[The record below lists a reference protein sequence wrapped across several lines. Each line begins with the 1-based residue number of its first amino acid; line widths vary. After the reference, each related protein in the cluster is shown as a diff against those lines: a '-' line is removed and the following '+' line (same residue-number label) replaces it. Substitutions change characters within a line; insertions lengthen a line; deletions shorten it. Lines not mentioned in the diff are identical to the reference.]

1 MKSIIIKITENIY
14 ENEEMSEKQKS
25 IISKSR
31 IWNGHP
37 AQIFQIVLRN
47 IRKQFWTKYLDI
59 VIHITHNSCDPV
71 T

>member
-31 IWNGHP
+31 I
-37 AQIFQIVLRN
+37 
-47 IRKQFWTKYLDI
+47 
-59 VIHITHNSCDPV
+59 
-71 T
+71 